1 MKMDM
6 GSFNPMKLVP
16 GGDADF
22 TDAAGLL
29 SAAVDGAGTD
39 KKQIF
44 LAGCA
49 GEQDWGALE

>member
-1 MKMDM
+1 
-6 GSFNPMKLVP
+6 MKLVP